1 MVCACVCVFVFT
13 CVCLSICFCV
23 CVCVCVCVCEG
34 PHARLEVMQ
43 HKTEDHEK
51 VAINHLFCSSA
62 IRDIVAM
69 GTEAGHAQNG
79 ATTVTTHE
87 NQQILWIDRYYRRV
101 HKHIEL

>member
-1 MVCACVCVFVFT
+1 
-13 CVCLSICFCV
+13 
-23 CVCVCVCVCEG
+23 
-34 PHARLEVMQ
+34 MQ

-87 NQQILWIDRYYRRV
+87 NEQILWIDRYYRRV
-101 HKHIEL
+101 HKDIEL